1 MALIGN
7 RPLIWRL
14 YDDSDE
20 EDQNDFV
27 IKEIRCCNCFFDLIL
42 SLISGKKKITFDF
55 LYNKLSI
62 PKTSCHGGDIFM
74 YYSTISIFCCERSK
88 IIFENSVGLDKE
100 EMDRNCVAPLID
112 YCCLYFLSRETMTYS
127 LCEGCR
133 KTLVKNISRKLIIIK
148 NGPYKNY

>member
-1 MALIGN
+1 MALILN

-20 EDQNDFV
+20 EDQNDFL

-62 PKTSCHGGDIFM
+62 PKTFCYGGDIFM

-88 IIFENSVGLDKE
+88 IMFENSVGLDKE
-100 EMDRNCVAPLID
+100 ETDRNCVAPLID

-127 LCEGCR
+127 LCDGCR
-133 KTLVKNISRKLIIIK
+133 KTLVKNISKKLIRIK
-148 NGPYKNY
+148 NGL

>member
-1 MALIGN
+1 MALILN

-20 EDQNDFV
+20 EDQDDFV
-27 IKEIRCCNCFFDLIL
+27 IKEIRCCNCFFDLIF
-42 SLISGKKKITFDF
+42 SLINGKEKITFDF

-62 PKTSCHGGDIFM
+62 PKTSCRGDDIFM

-133 KTLVKNISRKLIIIK
+133 KTLIKNISKKLIRIK
-148 NGPYKNY
+148 NGP

>member
-1 MALIGN
+1 MALILN
-7 RPLIWRL
+7 RPLIWRI

-20 EDQNDFV
+20 EDQNDFL

-62 PKTSCHGGDIFM
+62 PKTSCYGGDIFM

-127 LCEGCR
+127 LCDGCR
-133 KTLVKNISRKLIIIK
+133 KTLVKNISKKLIRIK
-148 NGPYKNY
+148 NGL